1 MIFSGEDESKERWD
15 YFISI
20 NTMNKIY
27 AAPYAGCIFI
37 LFRPVP
43 YPKDFY
49 NDVQGKDEKAS
60 AHSRDIGNFSIIQS
74 QYLFIFIYVQLQLFI
89 VI

>member
-1 MIFSGEDESKERWD
+1 MKFTQHHMQ
-15 YFISI
+15 FV
-20 NTMNKIY
+20 
-27 AAPYAGCIFI
+27 FL

-60 AHSRDIGNFSIIQS
+60 AHSRDIGNFSILQF
-74 QYLFIFIYVQLQLFI
+74 QYLFFQCSYYVCVLAIIISFLL
-89 VI
+89 